1 MQCQKKQTISFNNS
15 KTNKMASELTNAD
28 LINRIKDLEVQNAD
42 LQIENI
48 DLQMKNWELQ
58 NKLDVLTTE
67 RSPMPTISD
76 EPNEYS
82 YE

>member
-1 MQCQKKQTISFNNS
+1 
-15 KTNKMASELTNAD
+15 MASELTNAD

-58 NKLDVLTTE
+58 NKLDMTTE

-76 EPNEYS
+76 EPQY